1 MYSGSSFIGQTVRH
15 LPQWMHVGFSTE
27 RSSLSV
33 KNRMPAV
40 PLMLGASRFV
50 AIRPI
55 MGPPRTIFFGS
66 TTKPPHCSTM

>member
-40 PLMLGASRFV
+40 PIMLGESRYV
-50 AIRPI
+50 AISHNMEPQ
-55 MGPPRTIFFGS
+55 RTIYLG
-66 TTKPPHCSTM
+66 